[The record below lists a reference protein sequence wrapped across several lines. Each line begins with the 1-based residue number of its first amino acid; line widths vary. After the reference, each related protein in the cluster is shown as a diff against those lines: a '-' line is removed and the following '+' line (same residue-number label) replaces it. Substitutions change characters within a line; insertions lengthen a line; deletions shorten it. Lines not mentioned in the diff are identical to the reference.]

1 MLIKIERFFDKI
13 IDFIGNI
20 TAFLLVLMILNVFY
34 DVAARYIFHNSSIAM
49 QELEWH
55 FFAIIILFGISYT
68 LKEDGHVRVDFI
80 YDKLSIKKKAVINI
94 IATTLFVIPLSLLI
108 AYGSY
113 DFVMDSYSIN
123 EISEDPGGLTHRWLI
138 KAMIPLAFIFLIF
151 TAISF
156 IIKNIN
162 IYIGAEKFPPKDLQ
176 ETL

>member
-1 MLIKIERFFDKI
+1 M
-13 IDFIGNI
+13 
-20 TAFLLVLMILNVFY
+20 
-34 DVAARYIFHNSSIAM
+34 
-49 QELEWH
+49 
-55 FFAIIILFGISYT
+55 
-68 LKEDGHVRVDFI
+68 
-80 YDKLSIKKKAVINI
+80 
-94 IATTLFVIPLSLLI
+94 IPLSLLI

-123 EISEDPGGLTHRWLI
+123 EISEDPGGLTHRWII

-162 IYIGAEKFPPKDLQ
+162 IYIGAEKFPPKDLH